1 MKINIVKG
9 YLNDIL
15 VLDKFM
21 YKLLVVEIY
30 MILLLWYNLFFE
42 YLMRKLCIF
51 YYIYFVFNVFKK

>member
-42 YLMRKLCIF
+42 YLMRKLCSF
-51 YYIYFVFNVFKK
+51 CYIYFVFNVFKK

>member
-42 YLMRKLCIF
+42 YLMRK
-51 YYIYFVFNVFKK
+51 